1 MTYILSAISGVRLD
15 IYRGIGFIIK
25 ALTDIFL
32 YLHSL
37 NIFNKKT
44 MEIIPEEVI
53 EIYHNF
59 YLAESTEQF
68 KEDSQFYKDNQRPLG
83 DYIYKHTEP
92 LSAISKEGTTFRL
105 LWTVMRSYK
114 YYSLTIPTITIQKV
128 NYIDSIWKQRMRSH
142 RDASREDLMTYIKT
156 EIKQTFMV
164 EFIFK
169 LLNDEVE
176 LPNYDSN
183 YFVIEDKEF
192 LIRSYVIFFTLIDL
206 MDEAIEKVL
215 EIKE

>member
-1 MTYILSAISGVRLD
+1 
-15 IYRGIGFIIK
+15 
-25 ALTDIFL
+25 
-32 YLHSL
+32 
-37 NIFNKKT
+37 
-44 MEIIPEEVI
+44 
-53 EIYHNF
+53 
-59 YLAESTEQF
+59 
-68 KEDSQFYKDNQRPLG
+68 
-83 DYIYKHTEP
+83 
-92 LSAISKEGTTFRL
+92 
-105 LWTVMRSYK
+105 
-114 YYSLTIPTITIQKV
+114 
-128 NYIDSIWKQRMRSH
+128 MRSH

-215 EIKE
+215 EIKT